1 MEDFV
6 AAVRVF
12 SQDKNWTELKEF
24 INESASLISKNASK
38 IDSAIAALS
47 PVEQSL
53 GYLGLIL
60 FKVSL
65 PNYGD
70 FELLYNQMQ
79 QLIENGCKVQ
89 IQQGVDKFCLV
100 CHFLTK
106 CLVEQKQAF
115 RGITLI
121 PQAIT
126 KIQKHSAELTSIHA
140 DLIQLCLVVKC
151 FKPALEYLNIDVTE
165 INNEFN
171 QFDAKFFLLY
181 YYYGGMVYLAMKQ
194 YENAFFFF
202 QVVVTTPSLAVSHIM
217 LEAYKKYVLVSLFLH
232 EKIIALPKYTSTVV
246 SRFLKPMSAPYG
258 ELAESFATH
267 DPDQLRTVAN
277 KHQTLFQID
286 SNVGMVKQV
295 IASLNKKRIQKL
307 TKTFLTLSLAD
318 MASRVKLRDAE
329 EAESYLLEMIEDGT
343 IFATIDQQAGM
354 VSFHDNPERYNTPVM
369 LQEIDSEVQSCIA
382 LNRRLQEMDRELQM
396 NRQYVQ
402 RVMNMAQ
409 TDDGGK
415 VDEIML

>member
-12 SQDKNWTELKEF
+12 SQDKNWTELKEY

-47 PVEQSL
+47 PVDQSL

-60 FKVSL
+60 FKISL

-70 FELLYNQMQ
+70 FELFCNQMQ

-89 IQQGVDKFCLV
+89 IQQGVDKFCHV

-115 RGITLI
+115 RGIVLLT
-121 PQAIT
+121 QAIE
-126 KIQKHSAELTSIHA
+126 KIQKHPSELTSIHA

-151 FKPALEYLNIDVTE
+151 FKPALKYLNTAITE
-165 INNEFN
+165 INNEFG

-181 YYYGGMVYLAMKQ
+181 YHYGGMVYLAMKQ

-202 QVVVTTPSLAVSHIM
+202 QVVITTPALAVSHIM
-217 LEAYKKYVLVSLFLH
+217 LEAYKKYVLVSLYLH
-232 EKIIALPKYTSTVV
+232 EKIISLPKYTSTVV
-246 SRFLKPMSAPYG
+246 SRFLKPMSSPYG
-258 ELAESFATH
+258 ELAESFVSH
-267 DPDQLRTVAN
+267 DPDQLRAIAN
-277 KHQTLFQID
+277 KHQQVFQVD
-286 SNVGMVKQV
+286 NNVGMVKQV
-295 IASLNKKRIQKL
+295 IASLSKKRIQKL

-318 MASRVKLRDAE
+318 MATRVKLRDAN

-354 VSFHDNPERYNTPVM
+354 VSFHDDPERYNTPEM
-369 LQEIDSEVQSCIA
+369 LKKIDFEMQKCIG
-382 LNRRLQEMDRELQM
+382 LNQRLQDMDRELKM

-402 RVMNMAQ
+402 RIMNMAA
-409 TDDGGK
+409 TDDGK
-415 VDEIML
+415 VDEIMG

>member
-24 INESASLISKNASK
+24 INESAALISKNASK

-47 PVEQSL
+47 PVDQSL

-60 FKVSL
+60 FKISL

-70 FELLYNQMQ
+70 FELFCNQMT

-89 IQQGVDKFCLV
+89 IQQGVDKFCHV

-106 CLVEQKQAF
+106 CLIEQKQAF
-115 RGITLI
+115 RGIGLLTL
-121 PQAIT
+121 AIE
-126 KIQKHSAELTSIHA
+126 KIQKQSSELTSIHS

-151 FKPALEYLNIDVTE
+151 FKPALKYLDTTVTE
-165 INNEFN
+165 VNNEFG
-171 QFDAKFFLLY
+171 QFDAKYFLLY
-181 YYYGGMVYLAMKQ
+181 YHYGGMVYLAMKK
-194 YENAFFFF
+194 YENAFFCF
-202 QVVVTTPSLAVSHIM
+202 QNVITTPALAVSHVM
-217 LEAYKKYVLVSLFLH
+217 LEAYKKYVLVSLYLH
-232 EKIIALPKYTSTVV
+232 EKIVPLPKYTSNVV
-246 SRFLKPMSAPYG
+246 SRFLKPMSSPYG
-258 ELAESFATH
+258 ELAESFASH
-267 DPDQLRTVAN
+267 DPDQLRSIAN
-277 KHQTLFQID
+277 KHQQVFQAD

-307 TKTFLTLSLAD
+307 TKTFLTLSLTD
-318 MASRVKLRDAE
+318 MAARVKLRDAN

-354 VSFHDNPERYNTPVM
+354 VSFHDDPESYNTPDM
-369 LQEIDSEVQSCIA
+369 LKKIDLEMHKFIG
-382 LNRRLQEMDRELQM
+382 LNQRLQDMDRDLKM

-402 RVMNMAQ
+402 RVMNMAA
-409 TDDGGK
+409 TEEVK
-415 VDEIML
+415 VDEIMG